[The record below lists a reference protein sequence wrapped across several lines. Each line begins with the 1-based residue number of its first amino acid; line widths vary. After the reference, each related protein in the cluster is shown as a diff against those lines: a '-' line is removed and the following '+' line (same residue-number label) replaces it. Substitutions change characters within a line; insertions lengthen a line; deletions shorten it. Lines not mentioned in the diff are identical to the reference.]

1 MFFQRSKNKYKDIA
15 PKIYQNIIERSRSKF
30 FYLNMD
36 IDDSFESRFD
46 IIILHSFIIFYFL
59 KNFSEY
65 EKMLSQFLFDFMF
78 NDFDNNLRE
87 MGFGDIAVNK
97 KMKVFITAFYGRIA
111 NYSKGIDQIQN
122 NKGDGTLNKA
132 ILNNIYKGK
141 DKNTKFLNFFKRY
154 IIKNLELFNS
164 RDLKININE
173 RFKFLELKNSKFS
186 IIYCLKKFKN
196 LVFVSLPL
204 YILFFIA

>member
-1 MFFQRSKNKYKDIA
+1 MFSFKSKNKYREIT

-30 FYLNMD
+30 FYLNLD

-59 KNFSEY
+59 KNFSAK
-65 EKMLSQFLFDFMF
+65 EKELSQLLFDFMF

-97 KMKVFITAFYGRIA
+97 KMKVFITAFYGRIT
-111 NYSKGIDQIQN
+111 NYSQGVDQIIN
-122 NKGDGTLNKA
+122 NKDDQILIKA

-141 DKNTKFLNFFKRY
+141 DSNLPYLKFFKDY
-154 IIKNLELFNS
+154 ILKNLEHFNS
-164 RDLKININE
+164 RDIKMNVNE
-173 RFKFLELKNSKFS
+173 RFKFIDFPLEK
-186 IIYCLKKFKN
+186 
-196 LVFVSLPL
+196 
-204 YILFFIA
+204 

>member
-1 MFFQRSKNKYKDIA
+1 MFSLGSKNKYKDIT
-15 PKIYQNIIERSRSKF
+15 PEIYQNIIERSRSKY

-36 IDDSFESRFD
+36 IEDSFESRFD

-59 KNFSEY
+59 KNISEK
-65 EKMLSQFLFDFMF
+65 EKKLSQFLFDFMF
-78 NDFDNNLRE
+78 EDFDNNLRE

-111 NYSKGIDQIQN
+111 NYSKGVDQIKN
-122 NKGDGTLNKA
+122 NLNDELLNQA

-141 DKNTKFLNFFKRY
+141 ISNTGFLYSFKKY
-154 IIKNLELFNS
+154 IIDNLDYFNS

-173 RFKFLELKNSKFS
+173 RFRFIDFPSKEQ
-186 IIYCLKKFKN
+186 IN
-196 LVFVSLPL
+196 ER
-204 YILFFIA
+204 

>member
-59 KNFSEY
+59 KNISEN
-65 EKMLSQFLFDFMF
+65 EKKLSQFLFDFMF

-111 NYSKGIDQIQN
+111 SYSQGVEQIQE
-122 NKGDGTLNKA
+122 NKDYKMLNQA
-132 ILNNIYKGK
+132 IINNIYKGK
-141 DKNTKFLNFFKRY
+141 DFNESYLVFFREY
-154 IIKNLELFNS
+154 ILRNIDHFKS
-164 RDLKININE
+164 RAIEINIEE
-173 RFKFLELKNSKFS
+173 RFR
-186 IIYCLKKFKN
+186 
-196 LVFVSLPL
+196 
-204 YILFFIA
+204 FIDFPKEE

>member
-1 MFFQRSKNKYKDIA
+1 MFSLSSKNKYKDIT
-15 PKIYQNIIERSRSKF
+15 PEIYQNIIERSRSKF

-46 IIILHSFIIFYFL
+46 IIILHSFIIFYVL
-59 KNFSEY
+59 KNISEN
-65 EKMLSQFLFDFMF
+65 EKKLSQFLFDFMF

-111 NYSKGIDQIQN
+111 SYSQGVDQIRN
-122 NKGDGTLNKA
+122 NKDDEMLNKA

-141 DKNTKFLNFFKRY
+141 NSSENYLEFFRQY
-154 IIKNLELFNS
+154 IIRNIDYFKS
-164 RDLKININE
+164 RDLKINVEE
-173 RFKFLELKNSKFS
+173 RFRFIDFPKENLKHER
-186 IIYCLKKFKN
+186 
-196 LVFVSLPL
+196 
-204 YILFFIA
+204 